1 MSPPLHRSLRKGRPA
16 GQPCRSQ
23 DVGKLI
29 EGGSAAPE
37 SVEGAH
43 IPSRQAAG
51 RPAAPKAWGAV
62 SLRIPPASANIAG
75 GARSGIVG
83 AGPERIL
90 ILEKDLHTPLR
101 SASST
106 RRTS

>member
-51 RPAAPKAWGAV
+51 RPAAPKAWAP
-62 SLRIPPASANIAG
+62 SACESRLRAPTSPV
-75 GARSGIVG
+75 ARDLVIVG
-83 AGPERIL
+83 AGLERIL

-106 RRTS
+106 RR